1 MKEYYVDVENV
12 GIKWIDIYKEM
23 SKNDKMIIY
32 FSKHTHFSY
41 NDLMSLLK
49 VEQKKLELKEA
60 FVRGNGD
67 SALDYFL
74 MGDLQNN
81 MNEFPK
87 REYIIVS
94 NDKDYDDFISEKR
107 ENKFKI
113 DKILTDK
120 QVIQTIKNK
129 EIKSKNNNN
138 QKTNLLDQLIT
149 KCFTKAKLENSQVNK
164 NEIIKRF
171 IQTNGNFEKS
181 ISHLT
186 GKTKTQVLSSITKKD
201 RTKMQNILLFN

>member
-41 NDLMSLLK
+41 NNLMSLLK

-74 MGDLQNN
+74 IGDLQNN

-107 ENKFKI
+107 ENNFKI

-120 QVIQTIKNK
+120 QVIQTTKNK
-129 EIKSKNNNN
+129 EIKSKNNN

-149 KCFTKAKLENSQVNK
+149 KCFTKAKLENSQVSK
-164 NEIIKRF
+164 EKIIKKF
-171 IQTNGNFEKS
+171 IKSNGNFNDS

-186 GKTKTQVLSSITKKD
+186 GKTKTQVLSSITRNDRKKM
-201 RTKMQNILLFN
+201 KKILLS

>member
-32 FSKHTHFSY
+32 FSKYTHFSY

-49 VEQKKLELKEA
+49 VEPKKLELKEA

-120 QVIQTIKNK
+120 QVIQTTKNK
-129 EIKSKNNNN
+129 EIKSKNNN
-138 QKTNLLDQLIT
+138 QKTVLLDQLIT
-149 KCFTKAKLENSQVNK
+149 KCFNKAKLENNQVSK
-164 NEIIKRF
+164 EEIIKKF
-171 IQTNGNFEKS
+171 IKS
-181 ISHLT
+181 
-186 GKTKTQVLSSITKKD
+186 
-201 RTKMQNILLFN
+201 N

>member
-87 REYIIVS
+87 KEYIIVS

-120 QVIQTIKNK
+120 QVIQTTKNK
-129 EIKSKNNNN
+129 EMKLKNNN
-138 QKTNLLDQLIT
+138 QKTVLLDQLIT
-149 KCFTKAKLENSQVNK
+149 KCFTKAKLENSQVSK
-164 NEIIKRF
+164 EEIIKKF
-171 IQTNGNFEKS
+171 IKSNGNFNDS

-186 GKTKTQVLSSITKKD
+186 GKTKTQVLSSITRNY
-201 RTKMQNILLFN
+201 RTKMKKILLSN

>member
-94 NDKDYDDFISEKR
+94 NDKDYDDFIAEKR

-120 QVIQTIKNK
+120 QVIQTTKNK
-129 EIKSKNNNN
+129 EIKSKNNN
-138 QKTNLLDQLIT
+138 QKTVLLDQLIT

-181 ISHLT
+181 ISYLT
-186 GKTKTQVLSSITKKD
+186 GKTKTQVLSSITKND
-201 RTKMQNILLFN
+201 RTKMKKILLS

>member
-120 QVIQTIKNK
+120 QVIQTTKNK
-129 EIKSKNNNN
+129 EIKSKNNN

-149 KCFTKAKLENSQVNK
+149 KCFTKSKLENSQVNK

-181 ISHLT
+181 ISYLT

-201 RTKMQNILLFN
+201 RTKMKNILLSN

>member
-41 NDLMSLLK
+41 NDLMSLMK
-49 VEQKKLELKEA
+49 IEQKKLELKEA

-120 QVIQTIKNK
+120 QVIQTAKNK
-129 EIKSKNNNN
+129 EIKSKNNN
-138 QKTNLLDQLIT
+138 QKTVLLDQLIT
-149 KCFTKAKLENSQVNK
+149 KCFNKAKLENNQVSK
-164 NEIIKRF
+164 EEIIKKF
-171 IQTNGNFEKS
+171 IKSNGNFEKS

>member
-94 NDKDYDDFISEKR
+94 NDKDFISEKR
-107 ENKFKI
+107 GNKFKI

-120 QVIQTIKNK
+120 QVIQTTKNK
-129 EIKSKNNNN
+129 EMKSKNNN
-138 QKTNLLDQLIT
+138 QKTVLLDQLIT
-149 KCFTKAKLENSQVNK
+149 KCFTKAKLENSQVSK
-164 NEIIKRF
+164 EEIIKKF
-171 IQTNGNFEKS
+171 IKSNGNFNDS

-186 GKTKTQVLSSITKKD
+186 GKTKTQVLSSITRND
-201 RTKMQNILLFN
+201 RTKMKKILLSN

>member
-41 NDLMSLLK
+41 NDLMSLMK
-49 VEQKKLELKEA
+49 VEAKKLELKEA

-107 ENKFKI
+107 ENNFKI

-120 QVIQTIKNK
+120 QVIQTTKNK
-129 EIKSKNNNN
+129 EIKLKNNN
-138 QKTNLLDQLIT
+138 QKTILLNQLIT
-149 KCFTKAKLENSQVNK
+149 KCFNKAKLENNQVSK
-164 NEIIKRF
+164 EEIIKKF
-171 IQTNGNFEKS
+171 IKSNGNFNDS

-186 GKTKTQVLSSITKKD
+186 GKTKTQVLSSITRND
-201 RTKMQNILLFN
+201 RTKMKKILLSN

>member
-12 GIKWIDIYKEM
+12 GIKWIEIYKEM

-41 NDLMSLLK
+41 NDLMSLMK
-49 VEQKKLELKEA
+49 VEAKKLELKEA

-94 NDKDYDDFISEKR
+94 NDKDYDDFIAEKR

-120 QVIQTIKNK
+120 QVIQTTKNK
-129 EIKSKNNNN
+129 EIKSKNNN
-138 QKTNLLDQLIT
+138 QKTVLLDQLIT

-181 ISHLT
+181 ISYLT
-186 GKTKTQVLSSITKKD
+186 GKTKTQVLSSITKND
-201 RTKMQNILLFN
+201 RSKIKKILLS

>member
-1 MKEYYVDVENV
+1 
-12 GIKWIDIYKEM
+12 
-23 SKNDKMIIY
+23 MIIY

-120 QVIQTIKNK
+120 QVIQTTKNK
-129 EIKSKNNNN
+129 EIKSKNNN
-138 QKTNLLDQLIT
+138 QKTILLDQLIT
-149 KCFTKAKLENSQVNK
+149 KCFNKSKLENNQVSK
-164 NEIIKRF
+164 EEIIKKF
-171 IQTNGNFEKS
+171 IKSNGNFNDS

-186 GKTKTQVLSSITKKD
+186 GKTKTQVLSSITRND
-201 RTKMQNILLFN
+201 RTKMKKILLSN

>member
-41 NDLMSLLK
+41 NDLMSLMK
-49 VEQKKLELKEA
+49 IEQKKLELKEA

-107 ENKFKI
+107 ENNFKI

-120 QVIQTIKNK
+120 QVIQTVKNK
-129 EIKSKNNNN
+129 EMKSKNNN
-138 QKTNLLDQLIT
+138 QKTVLLDQLIT
-149 KCFTKAKLENSQVNK
+149 KCFNKARLENNQVSK
-164 NEIIKRF
+164 EEIIKKF
-171 IQTNGNFEKS
+171 IKSNGNFNDS

-186 GKTKTQVLSSITKKD
+186 GKTKTQVLSSITRND
-201 RTKMQNILLFN
+201 RTKMKKILLSN

>member
-23 SKNDKMIIY
+23 SKNDKMTIY

-41 NDLMSLLK
+41 NDLMSILK

-107 ENKFKI
+107 KNNFKI

-120 QVIQTIKNK
+120 QVIQTVKNK
-129 EIKSKNNNN
+129 EMKSKNNN
-138 QKTNLLDQLIT
+138 QKTVLLDQLIT
-149 KCFTKAKLENSQVNK
+149 KCFNKIKLENTQVNK
-164 NEIIKRF
+164 EEIIKKF
-171 IQTNGNFEKS
+171 IKSNGNFNDS

-201 RTKMQNILLFN
+201 RTKMKKILLSN

>member
-120 QVIQTIKNK
+120 QVIQTAKNK
-129 EIKSKNNNN
+129 EMKSKNNN
-138 QKTNLLDQLIT
+138 QKTVLLDQLIT
-149 KCFTKAKLENSQVNK
+149 KCFTKAKLENSQVSK
-164 NEIIKRF
+164 EEIIKRF

>member
-32 FSKHTHFSY
+32 FSKYTHFSY

-49 VEQKKLELKEA
+49 VEPKKLELKEA

-120 QVIQTIKNK
+120 QVIQTTKNK
-129 EIKSKNNNN
+129 EIKSKNNN
-138 QKTNLLDQLIT
+138 QKTVLLDQLIT
-149 KCFTKAKLENSQVNK
+149 KCFNKTKLENTQINK
-164 NEIIKRF
+164 EEIIKRF

-181 ISHLT
+181 ISYLT
-186 GKTKTQVLSSITKKD
+186 GKTKTQVLSSITKND
-201 RTKMQNILLFN
+201 RSKMKKILLS

>member
-49 VEQKKLELKEA
+49 IEQKKLELKEA
-60 FVRGNGD
+60 LVRGNGD

-120 QVIQTIKNK
+120 QVIQTTKNK
-129 EIKSKNNNN
+129 EIKSKNNN

-181 ISHLT
+181 ISYLT
-186 GKTKTQVLSSITKKD
+186 GKTKTQVLSSITRNDRKKM
-201 RTKMQNILLFN
+201 KKILLSN

>member
-107 ENKFKI
+107 ENNFKI

-120 QVIQTIKNK
+120 QVIQTTKNK
-129 EIKSKNNNN
+129 EIKSKNNN

>member
-87 REYIIVS
+87 REYVIVS

-120 QVIQTIKNK
+120 QVIQTTKNK
-129 EIKSKNNNN
+129 EIKSKNNN

-149 KCFTKAKLENSQVNK
+149 KCFTKAKLENNQVNK

-181 ISHLT
+181 ISYLT
-186 GKTKTQVLSSITKKD
+186 GKTKTQVLSSITRNDRKKM
-201 RTKMQNILLFN
+201 KKILLSN

>member
-49 VEQKKLELKEA
+49 VEPKKLELKEA

-94 NDKDYDDFISEKR
+94 NDKDYDDFIAEKR
-107 ENKFKI
+107 ENNFKI

-120 QVIQTIKNK
+120 QVIQTAKNK
-129 EIKSKNNNN
+129 EIKSKNNN
-138 QKTNLLDQLIT
+138 QKTVLLDQLIT
-149 KCFTKAKLENSQVNK
+149 KCFTKAKLENSQVSK
-164 NEIIKRF
+164 EEIIKKF
-171 IQTNGNFEKS
+171 IKSNGNFEKS
-181 ISHLT
+181 ISYLT
-186 GKTKTQVLSSITKKD
+186 GKTKTQVLSSITRNDRAKMKK
-201 RTKMQNILLFN
+201 ILLS

>member
-49 VEQKKLELKEA
+49 VEPKKLELKEA

-120 QVIQTIKNK
+120 QVIQTTKNK
-129 EIKSKNNNN
+129 EIKSKNNN
-138 QKTNLLDQLIT
+138 QKTVLLDQLIT
-149 KCFTKAKLENSQVNK
+149 KCFNKTKLENTQINK
-164 NEIIKRF
+164 EEIIKRF

-181 ISHLT
+181 ISYLT
-186 GKTKTQVLSSITKKD
+186 GKTKTQVLSSITKND
-201 RTKMQNILLFN
+201 RSKMKKILLS

>member
-87 REYIIVS
+87 REYVIVS

-120 QVIQTIKNK
+120 QVIQTTKNK
-129 EIKSKNNNN
+129 EIKLKNNN
-138 QKTNLLDQLIT
+138 QKTVLLDQLIT
-149 KCFTKAKLENSQVNK
+149 KCFNKVKLENTQVNK
-164 NEIIKRF
+164 EEIIKKF
-171 IQTNGNFEKS
+171 IQSNGNFTNS

-201 RTKMQNILLFN
+201 RTKMKKILLSN

>member
-23 SKNDKMIIY
+23 SKNDKMTIY

-41 NDLMSLLK
+41 NDLMSLMK
-49 VEQKKLELKEA
+49 VEPKKLELKEA

-113 DKILTDK
+113 DKILTNK
-120 QVIQTIKNK
+120 QVIQTAKNK
-129 EIKSKNNNN
+129 KIKSENNT
-138 QKTNLLDQLIT
+138 QKIVLLDQLIT
-149 KCFTKAKLENSQVNK
+149 KCFNKAKLENNQVSK
-164 NEIIKRF
+164 EEIIKKF
-171 IQTNGNFEKS
+171 IKSNGNFNDS

-186 GKTKTQVLSSITKKD
+186 GKTKTQVLSSITRND
-201 RTKMQNILLFN
+201 RTKMKKILLSN

>member
-49 VEQKKLELKEA
+49 IEQKKLELKEA

-120 QVIQTIKNK
+120 QVIQTTKNK
-129 EIKSKNNNN
+129 EIKSKNNN

-181 ISHLT
+181 ISYLT
-186 GKTKTQVLSSITKKD
+186 GKTKTQVLSSITRNDRKKM
-201 RTKMQNILLFN
+201 KKILLSN

>member
-107 ENKFKI
+107 GNKFKI

-120 QVIQTIKNK
+120 QVIQTVKNK
-129 EIKSKNNNN
+129 EIKSKNNN

-149 KCFTKAKLENSQVNK
+149 KCFTKSKLENSQVNK

>member
-81 MNEFPK
+81 MNEFSK
-87 REYIIVS
+87 REYVIVS

-107 ENKFKI
+107 ENNFKI

-120 QVIQTIKNK
+120 QVIQTTKNK
-129 EIKSKNNNN
+129 EIKLKNNN
-138 QKTNLLDQLIT
+138 QKTVLLDQLIT
-149 KCFTKAKLENSQVNK
+149 KCFNKIKLENTQVNK
-164 NEIIKRF
+164 DEIIKKF
-171 IQTNGNFEKS
+171 IKSNGNFNNS

-201 RTKMQNILLFN
+201 RTKMKKILLSN

>member
-107 ENKFKI
+107 ENNFKI

-120 QVIQTIKNK
+120 QVIQTVKNK
-129 EIKSKNNNN
+129 EMKSKNNN
-138 QKTNLLDQLIT
+138 QKTVLLDQLIT
-149 KCFTKAKLENSQVNK
+149 KCFNKSKLENNQVSK
-164 NEIIKRF
+164 EEIIKKF
-171 IQTNGNFEKS
+171 IKSNGNFNDS

-201 RTKMQNILLFN
+201 RTKMKKILLSN

>member
-41 NDLMSLLK
+41 NDLMSLMK
-49 VEQKKLELKEA
+49 IEQKKLELKEA

-107 ENKFKI
+107 ENNFKI

-120 QVIQTIKNK
+120 QVIQTVNNK
-129 EIKSKNNNN
+129 EMKSKNNN
-138 QKTNLLDQLIT
+138 QKTVLLDQLIT
-149 KCFTKAKLENSQVNK
+149 KCFNKIKLENTQVNK
-164 NEIIKRF
+164 EEIIKKF
-171 IQTNGNFEKS
+171 IKSNGNFNDS

-201 RTKMQNILLFN
+201 RTKMKKILLSN

>member
-94 NDKDYDDFISEKR
+94 NYKDYDDFISEKR
-107 ENKFKI
+107 ENNFKI

-120 QVIQTIKNK
+120 QVIQTVKNK
-129 EIKSKNNNN
+129 EIKSKNNN
-138 QKTNLLDQLIT
+138 QKTVLLDQLIT
-149 KCFTKAKLENSQVNK
+149 KCFTKAKLENSQVSK
-164 NEIIKRF
+164 EEIIKKF
-171 IQTNGNFEKS
+171 IKSNGNFNDS

-201 RTKMQNILLFN
+201 RTKMKNILLSN

>member
-41 NDLMSLLK
+41 NDLMSLMK
-49 VEQKKLELKEA
+49 IEQKKLELKEA

-107 ENKFKI
+107 KNNFKI

-120 QVIQTIKNK
+120 QVIQTVKNK
-129 EIKSKNNNN
+129 EIKSKNNN

-149 KCFTKAKLENSQVNK
+149 KCFTKAKLENNQVNK

-201 RTKMQNILLFN
+201 RTKMKNILLN

>member
-87 REYIIVS
+87 REYVIVS
-94 NDKDYDDFISEKR
+94 NDRDYDDFISEKR

-120 QVIQTIKNK
+120 QVIQTAKNK
-129 EIKSKNNNN
+129 EIKLKNNN
-138 QKTNLLDQLIT
+138 QKTILLDQLIT
-149 KCFTKAKLENSQVNK
+149 KCFNKAKLENNQVSK
-164 NEIIKRF
+164 EEIIKRF

>member
-120 QVIQTIKNK
+120 QVIQTTKNK
-129 EIKSKNNNN
+129 EIKLKNNN
-138 QKTNLLDQLIT
+138 QKTVLLDQLIT
-149 KCFTKAKLENSQVNK
+149 KCFNKVKLENTQVNK
-164 NEIIKRF
+164 EEIIKKF
-171 IQTNGNFEKS
+171 IKSNGNFNDS

-186 GKTKTQVLSSITKKD
+186 GKTKTQVLSSITRND
-201 RTKMQNILLFN
+201 RTKMKKILLS

>member
-87 REYIIVS
+87 REYVIVS

-107 ENKFKI
+107 ENNFKI

-120 QVIQTIKNK
+120 QVIQTAKNK
-129 EIKSKNNNN
+129 EIKSKNNN
-138 QKTNLLDQLIT
+138 QKTILLDQLIT
-149 KCFTKAKLENSQVNK
+149 KCFNKAKLENNQVSK
-164 NEIIKRF
+164 EEIIKKF
-171 IQTNGNFEKS
+171 IKSNGNFNDS

-186 GKTKTQVLSSITKKD
+186 GKTKTQVLSSITRND

>member
-107 ENKFKI
+107 ENNFKI

-120 QVIQTIKNK
+120 QVIQTVKNK
-129 EIKSKNNNN
+129 EIKSKNNN

-149 KCFTKAKLENSQVNK
+149 KCFTKSKLENSQVNK

-181 ISHLT
+181 ISYLT

-201 RTKMQNILLFN
+201 RTKMKNILLSN

>member
-1 MKEYYVDVENV
+1 MKEYYADVENV

-23 SKNDKMIIY
+23 SKNDKMTIY

-41 NDLMSLLK
+41 NDLMSLMK
-49 VEQKKLELKEA
+49 VGPKKLELKEA

-120 QVIQTIKNK
+120 QVIQTAKNK
-129 EIKSKNNNN
+129 KIKSENNT
-138 QKTNLLDQLIT
+138 QKIVLLDQLIT
-149 KCFTKAKLENSQVNK
+149 KCFNKSKLENNQVSK
-164 NEIIKRF
+164 EEIIKKF
-171 IQTNGNFEKS
+171 IKSNGNFNDS

-186 GKTKTQVLSSITKKD
+186 GKTKTQVLSSITKND
-201 RTKMQNILLFN
+201 RTKMKKILLSN

>member
-107 ENKFKI
+107 ENNFKI

-120 QVIQTIKNK
+120 QVIQHVKNK
-129 EIKSKNNNN
+129 EIKSKNNN

-164 NEIIKRF
+164 TEIIKRF

>member
-41 NDLMSLLK
+41 NDLMSLMK
-49 VEQKKLELKEA
+49 IEQKKLELKEA

-107 ENKFKI
+107 ENNFKI
-113 DKILTDK
+113 DKILTDR
-120 QVIQTIKNK
+120 QVIQTTKNK
-129 EIKSKNNNN
+129 EIKSKNNN

-149 KCFTKAKLENSQVNK
+149 KCFTKSKLENSQINK
-164 NEIIKRF
+164 EEIIKRF
-171 IQTNGNFEKS
+171 IQSNGNFTNS

-201 RTKMQNILLFN
+201 RTKMKKILSSN

>member
-41 NDLMSLLK
+41 NDLMSLMK

-107 ENKFKI
+107 ENNFKI

-120 QVIQTIKNK
+120 QVIQTVKNK
-129 EIKSKNNNN
+129 EIKSKNNN
-138 QKTNLLDQLIT
+138 QKTVLLDQLIT
-149 KCFTKAKLENSQVNK
+149 KCFNKAKLENNQVSK
-164 NEIIKRF
+164 EEIIKRF

-181 ISHLT
+181 ISYLT
-186 GKTKTQVLSSITKKD
+186 GKTKTQVLSSITRND
-201 RTKMQNILLFN
+201 RAKMKNILLS

>member
-1 MKEYYVDVENV
+1 MKEYCVDVENV

-23 SKNDKMIIY
+23 SKNDKMTIY

-41 NDLMSLLK
+41 KDLMSLMK
-49 VEQKKLELKEA
+49 VEPKKLELKEA

-120 QVIQTIKNK
+120 QVIQTTKNK
-129 EIKSKNNNN
+129 EIKSKNNN
-138 QKTNLLDQLIT
+138 QKTILLDQLIT
-149 KCFTKAKLENSQVNK
+149 KCFTKAKLENNQVNK
-164 NEIIKRF
+164 EEIIKKF
-171 IQTNGNFEKS
+171 IQSNGNFNSS
-181 ISHLT
+181 ILHLT

-201 RTKMQNILLFN
+201 RTKMKKILLSN

>member
-120 QVIQTIKNK
+120 QVIQTTKNK
-129 EIKSKNNNN
+129 EIKSKNNN
-138 QKTNLLDQLIT
+138 QKTVLLDQLIT
-149 KCFTKAKLENSQVNK
+149 KCFNKTKLENTQINK
-164 NEIIKRF
+164 EEIIKRF

-181 ISHLT
+181 ISYLT
-186 GKTKTQVLSSITKKD
+186 GKTKTQVLSSITKND
-201 RTKMQNILLFN
+201 RPKMKKILLS

>member
-23 SKNDKMIIY
+23 SKNDKMTIY

-41 NDLMSLLK
+41 NDLMSLMK
-49 VEQKKLELKEA
+49 VEPKKLELKEA

-120 QVIQTIKNK
+120 QVIQTAKNK
-129 EIKSKNNNN
+129 KIKSENNT
-138 QKTNLLDQLIT
+138 QKIVLLDQLIT
-149 KCFTKAKLENSQVNK
+149 KCFNKSKLENNQVSK
-164 NEIIKRF
+164 EEIIKRF
-171 IQTNGNFEKS
+171 IKSNGNFNDS

-186 GKTKTQVLSSITKKD
+186 GKTKTQVLSSITRKD
-201 RTKMQNILLFN
+201 RTKMKKILLSN